1 MDFPRA
7 SSLPSDSNKRQTDW
21 RISNS
26 LARAYA
32 VCALSIGTSAA
43 FFLTGIAPL
52 PVLLY
57 FPLRR
62 RWAFGAEQTELYMD
76 FYGRSLLAL
85 LAGLA
90 LGLSTYAV
98 LRLMY
103 VKAALR
109 VQLPA
114 QTGESSDLA
123 NVHEKRLSPSPSEAC
138 TEKSDLVRSSRL
150 LLFTAY
156 AASVLLLTICLF
168 AYQLALR
175 VPSPELLPAAFNSPT

>member
-62 RWAFGAEQTELYMD
+62 RWAFGAEQAELYMD

-98 LRLMY
+98 LRLLY

-109 VQLPA
+109 VQLSA

-123 NVHEKRLSPSPSEAC
+123 NVLEKRLSPSEAC
-138 TEKSDLVRSSRL
+138 TEKSDLAQSSRL

-175 VPSPELLPAAFNSPT
+175 VPSPELLPAAFTSPT